1 MWPSFNLKM
10 LRITQ
15 PVLFLLFLLLSANR
29 LGFLNAMFLIMSCQ
43 ILICPKKCGHHLK
56 HQTHF
61 RKQQEQ
67 HSKQDLKYVEEE
79 YSPEAIFRIDME
91 RP

>member
-1 MWPSFNLKM
+1 M
-10 LRITQ
+10 LHITQ
-15 PVLFLLFLLLSANR
+15 PVLFLLFILLSANR

-61 RKQQEQ
+61 RKQQERY
-67 HSKQDLKYVEEE
+67 SKQDLIYVEKE
-79 YSPEAIFRIDME
+79 YSQETIFCIDME

>member
-1 MWPSFNLKM
+1 M

-15 PVLFLLFLLLSANR
+15 PVLFLLFIPLSANR
-29 LGFLNAMFLIMSCQ
+29 LGFLNATFLIMSCQ

-61 RKQQEQ
+61 RKQHEPN
-67 HSKQDLKYVEEE
+67 SKQDLIYGEKE
-79 YSPEAIFRIDME
+79 YSLETIFRIDME
-91 RP
+91 RL